1 VSDEEIPTITCLFV
15 DGPRAGLQEV
25 MVLGGLPDRIKYPH
39 ESPGFYYVY
48 ALEPISE
55 HYHFIGVER

>member
-15 DGPRAGLQEV
+15 DGPRSGLQEV

-39 ESPGFYYVY
+39 ESPGFYYIY
-48 ALEPISE
+48 DFEPMLEQ
-55 HYHFIGVER
+55 YHWKGVET